1 MKLFC
6 PSCKEVYNTPSP
18 FNRLCGCWRLTV
30 GVDGA
35 YFGSAFIPTLV
46 KEHPEVLLNPG
57 AKYEPR
63 IFGYKIHCTR

>member
-1 MKLFC
+1 M
-6 PSCKEVYNTPSP
+6 
-18 FNRLCGCWRLTV
+18 RLSV

-46 KEHPEVLLNPG
+46 KEHPEVLVTPG
-57 AKYEPR
+57 AKYEPK